1 MRILFIISFV
11 LISFSAC
18 KVYSFTGASID
29 SNIKTISVQYISDKS
44 GNSPATASDIF
55 TNTLKEK
62 MLNATS
68 LSFVNNGGDVEFT
81 GYISSYNYT
90 IQAPTGT
97 LTSDLRRIT
106 MQVSITYSNNI
117 EENSGFES
125 QTFSRFGDYPVD
137 EDLSAVEESII
148 REISEQLAD
157 DIFNKAFV
165 NW

>member
-1 MRILFIISFV
+1 MRILVAISFIV
-11 LISFSAC
+11 VTLSAC
-18 KVYSFTGASID
+18 KVYSFTGASINP
-29 SNIKTISVQYISDKS
+29 NIRTISVQYISDKS

-68 LSFVNNGGDVEFT
+68 LSFVNNGGDVEFD
-81 GYISSYNYT
+81 GFISSYNYS

-106 MQVSITYSNNI
+106 MQVSITYINNV
-117 EENSGFES
+117 EEESGFET
-125 QTFSRFGDYPVD
+125 QTFSRFADYPVD
-137 EDLSAVEESII
+137 EDLSSVEENII

>member
-1 MRILFIISFV
+1 MRILLAISFIV
-11 LISFSAC
+11 VTLSAC
-18 KVYSFTGASID
+18 KVYSFTGASINP
-29 SNIKTISVQYISDKS
+29 NIRTISVQYISDKS

-68 LSFVNNGGDVEFT
+68 LSFVNNGGDVEFD
-81 GYISSYNYT
+81 GFISSYNYS

-106 MQVSITYSNNI
+106 MQVSITYINNV
-117 EENSGFES
+117 EEESGFET
-125 QTFSRFGDYPVD
+125 QTFSRFADYPVD
-137 EDLSAVEESII
+137 EDLSSVEENII

>member
-1 MRILFIISFV
+1 MRSLLAISFILV
-11 LISFSAC
+11 ALSAC
-18 KVYSFTGASID
+18 KVYSFTGASINP
-29 SNIKTISVQYISDKS
+29 NIKTISVQYISDKS

-68 LSFVNNGGDVEFT
+68 LSFVNNGGDVEFD
-81 GYISSYNYT
+81 GFISSYNYS

-106 MQVSITYSNNI
+106 MQVSITYINNI
-117 EENSGFES
+117 EEESGFET
-125 QTFSRFGDYPVD
+125 QNFSRFADYPVD
-137 EDLSAVEESII
+137 EDLSSVEENII